1 VDGKAIAG
9 DGAPPGGLRAKELTE
24 VLRSVERP
32 LTLTLGEPSPRRGGG
47 QTVPDGTQLDQG
59 PVPTEGL
66 FRGSKMAVYLQSGKK
81 KHDQWF
87 WLQSKSPAVVCWGKT
102 LHDKQYKSEELVGVV
117 DGPSI
122 KDARALFDEIDVDNS
137 GELDEKELAHLYK
150 KARGQKLGR
159 EQMKAAMQEMDTD
172 GGGAVGFEEFA
183 TWWGANGG
191 DLEEHRAKALTLV
204 LRDGLE
210 LLLVA
215 PTVKIHRYWLR
226 GCASLLTQENR
237 DATRATLQLGAHSP
251 RKRKSGGFAACCSNP
266 SKSAAHGLPAG
277 ANFDSP
283 TKSFASPIN
292 DRPVADGD
300 ARLVSTP
307 KGQQPVEGNATNP
320 SEHMPQPRDESKAE
334 SPSAPSDSGQ
344 VATPAAAKWHGV
356 EPIEPIERSSAGIRL
371 LLSGWG
377 GESVPR
383 LALQVCGVVVELAV
397 AGPPSSWLNGGFSWR
412 APFALLMLIV
422 HVGVFISSPSASLQ
436 SVVADTKIRSTTAPA
451 EADAYNRA
459 KFSISRT
466 TGRTLACVV
475 LLVGLLAEPVVMEF
489 FTRSAKL
496 HWFNSSNLS
505 QSSEA
510 LVYCVRGVIAN
521 DYDTGDNNLLMLS
534 WQVHLGLA
542 ECFQSSVAEL
552 PEYQLIKLLARLLA
566 LVQSACLVGWWV
578 CSRYGSAETFSL
590 YTTRVQSRMQLS
602 RKKLVAALEHIK
614 ADWEKDENVDS
625 LRSALKDVERCG
637 SEVIA
642 VLGAGSGDSS
652 VTDAPVAHLAEVTA
666 ASDASALGWLLL
678 ISAGMAFLNYFTK
691 VNAHDGHVVIMEWIL
706 RLLVAE
712 TTLLAALCMTN
723 ARRTLNT
730 CLAELDKT
738 LATAQADIADV
749 QIALDTSQCDE
760 TRRLGAQLHANSLQL
775 SPRIRG
781 AQPIRGA
788 DATEVGLKLAMLALL
803 GLAVRQAVDI
813 LAASLAI
820 AIDDQVKDVA
830 SGLATA
836 GSAVAG
842 AMKAI
847 VENVEDLATARSKV
861 GNAAQAIL
869 EDVEVAGEV

>member
-1 VDGKAIAG
+1 LLTRGKRRASLDRRIG
-9 DGAPPGGLRAKELTE
+9 GAPR
-24 VLRSVERP
+24 
-32 LTLTLGEPSPRRGGG
+32 
-47 QTVPDGTQLDQG
+47 
-59 PVPTEGL
+59 
-66 FRGSKMAVYLQSGKK
+66 
-81 KHDQWF
+81 W
-87 WLQSKSPAVVCWGKT
+87 
-102 LHDKQYKSEELVGVV
+102 
-117 DGPSI
+117 
-122 KDARALFDEIDVDNS
+122 
-137 GELDEKELAHLYK
+137 
-150 KARGQKLGR
+150 
-159 EQMKAAMQEMDTD
+159 
-172 GGGAVGFEEFA
+172 AVGCTFVAYE
-183 TWWGANGG
+183 
-191 DLEEHRAKALTLV
+191 KALSTLP
-204 LRDGLE
+204 E
-210 LLLVA
+210 M
-215 PTVKIHRYWLR
+215 
-226 GCASLLTQENR
+226 
-237 DATRATLQLGAHSP
+237 
-251 RKRKSGGFAACCSNP
+251 
-266 SKSAAHGLPAG
+266 LP
-277 ANFDSP
+277 
-283 TKSFASPIN
+283 
-292 DRPVADGD
+292 V
-300 ARLVSTP
+300 
-307 KGQQPVEGNATNP
+307 
-320 SEHMPQPRDESKAE
+320 
-334 SPSAPSDSGQ
+334 
-344 VATPAAAKWHGV
+344 
-356 EPIEPIERSSAGIRL
+356 
-371 LLSGWG
+371 
-377 GESVPR
+377 
-383 LALQVCGVVVELAV
+383 
-397 AGPPSSWLNGGFSWR
+397 
-412 APFALLMLIV
+412 
-422 HVGVFISSPSASLQ
+422 Q
-436 SVVADTKIRSTTAPA
+436 SR
-451 EADAYNRA
+451 R
-459 KFSISRT
+459 
-466 TGRTLACVV
+466 
-475 LLVGLLAEPVVMEF
+475 
-489 FTRSAKL
+489 
-496 HWFNSSNLS
+496 
-505 QSSEA
+505 
-510 LVYCVRGVIAN
+510 
-521 DYDTGDNNLLMLS
+521 DTGLS
-534 WQVHLGLA
+534 LSLSLSKQ
-542 ECFQSSVAEL
+542 
-552 PEYQLIKLLARLLA
+552 
-566 LVQSACLVGWWV
+566 
-578 CSRYGSAETFSL
+578 TFSL

-749 QIALDTSQCDE
+749 QIALDTSRCL
-760 TRRLGAQLHANSLQL
+760 RRLGAQLHANSLQL